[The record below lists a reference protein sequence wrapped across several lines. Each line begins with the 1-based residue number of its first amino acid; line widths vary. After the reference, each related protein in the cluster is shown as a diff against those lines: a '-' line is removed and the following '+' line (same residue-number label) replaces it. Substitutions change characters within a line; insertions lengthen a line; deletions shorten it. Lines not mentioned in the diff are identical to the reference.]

1 MSVKFT
7 METTNNALLYVGIF
21 TSFVGGTRGSM
32 AENFKKAIAANHMKL
47 ENYLFEDSEADP
59 ERHCDW
65 VFMGEGEAMHKEGE
79 WFTRRKTSYL
89 NDIMQFLDFM
99 AIGPPLKS
107 FLILSRHQ
115 LNYTNMNNL
124 VYNSVCLFF
133 IASAQNRVQLE
144 EQLALGKSL
153 QFKKGKLSMI
163 IMSELKLD
171 LINVTKVPFPTMLL
185 EAGLNKPRECQYDF
199 CLGHK

>member
-1 MSVKFT
+1 
-7 METTNNALLYVGIF
+7 
-21 TSFVGGTRGSM
+21 
-32 AENFKKAIAANHMKL
+32 
-47 ENYLFEDSEADP
+47 
-59 ERHCDW
+59 
-65 VFMGEGEAMHKEGE
+65 
-79 WFTRRKTSYL
+79 
-89 NDIMQFLDFM
+89 MQFLDFM

-199 CLGHK
+199 CVGHK